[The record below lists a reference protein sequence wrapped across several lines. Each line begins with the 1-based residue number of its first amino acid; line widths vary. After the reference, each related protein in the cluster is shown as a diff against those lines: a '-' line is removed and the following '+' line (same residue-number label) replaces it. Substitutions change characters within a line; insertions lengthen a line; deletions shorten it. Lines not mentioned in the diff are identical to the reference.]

1 MHFLILSQAIPMFI
15 RQNYCVILTQ
25 KPNTTCQKW
34 ALVSANSLY
43 PDIYLY
49 NNEILHFLKHKI
61 RYKYSMQNSTL
72 YFRQIF
78 LEYIFSEPEWTLLSH
93 GLCQI
98 NQFQCFPYIKFQK
111 TISNYF
117 IDIKSSERVMHSQWF
132 GQGFYDNEIVFWN
145 CRDFKT
151 KI

>member
-43 PDIYLY
+43 PYIYLY

-78 LEYIFSEPEWTLLSH
+78 LEYIFSEPEWTLLSR

-98 NQFQCFPYIKFQK
+98 NQFQGFSWYK
-111 TISNYF
+111 ISKNYF
-117 IDIKSSERVMHSQWF
+117 KLFHWYKSSERMLW
-132 GQGFYDNEIVFWN
+132 EAPKLI
-145 CRDFKT
+145 CLA
-151 KI
+151 